1 MDEKIE
7 KPVKLK
13 AKRRAHLP
21 KAPFNNIAI
30 SLSGGGFRG
39 ASIHLGV
46 MSYLSTKIFK
56 DITLLERIRVLSTV
70 SGGTF
75 VGAKY
80 AATLK
85 KGGTFE
91 DCYKSLVDFMT
102 GKDLV
107 EEALQHL
114 AEDGNWKNGR
124 QRSLINAFASR

>member
-1 MDEKIE
+1 MYELGSQKSSETPMEGRLE
-7 KPVKLK
+7 KPLKVK

-21 KAPFNNIAI
+21 KMPFNNIAI

-46 MSYLSTKIFK
+46 MCYLSTKFFRGV
-56 DITLLERIRVLSTV
+56 TLLERIRVISTV

-85 KGGTFE
+85 RGGTFE
-91 DCYKSLVDFMT
+91 DCY
-102 GKDLV
+102 
-107 EEALQHL
+107 
-114 AEDGNWKNGR
+114 
-124 QRSLINAFASR
+124 